1 MKEPLLQLRYSASL
15 KAEKYDQ
22 WSANAA
28 AAAAALRP
36 QQRNVSTNA
45 FQACA
50 LLKFPSR
57 FQFAGLIVLPHVA
70 LFRFQYAGMVVQ
82 PHVVPTGVPF
92 VTAPSRA
99 GTPTW
104 A

>member
-1 MKEPLLQLRYSASL
+1 VKEPLLQLRYSASL

-57 FQFAGLIVLPHVA
+57 FQFAGLIVLPHV
-70 LFRFQYAGMVVQ
+70 
-82 PHVVPTGVPF
+82 VPAGVPF